1 MTTALATTTGTL
13 ATTTNTAFE
22 RVKALVL
29 DTMSERSRRDYDRA
43 LTDFIVW
50 YVGSGQTALTKAAVQ
65 AHVSAL
71 KAKGVTDSSINQRLA
86 AIRKLASEAADYIVG
101 EDEEGRQ
108 ITLLPESVSQAI
120 RRVPNIKRQGRKL
133 GNWLSRDQAAA
144 MLDAPDAGTLKGLR
158 DRAILSVMLGAGL
171 RRDEVVSLHIAHLQ
185 QREARWVILDLLGKH
200 NRTRTVPIASWVK
213 VAIDK
218 WTHAGGIRDGALF
231 RPVLKGGRLQAGA
244 MNAQAIW
251 DVVQQYAPVE
261 RLAPHDLRRTF
272 AKLADA
278 GGAPLVQIQKTLGH
292 ASVQT
297 TERYIGS
304 DLDLKN
310 APSDC
315 IRLG

>member
-1 MTTALATTTGTL
+1 MTTELATTNGAL
-13 ATTTNTAFE
+13 ATTTNTAFG

-43 LTDFIVW
+43 LTGFIVW
-50 YVGSGQTALTKAAVQ
+50 YVQTGQPALNKAAVQ
-65 AHVSAL
+65 SHVTYL
-71 KAKGVTDSSINQRLA
+71 RTQGVTDSSINQRLA
-86 AIRKLASEAADYIVG
+86 AIRKLALEAADNELIS
-101 EDEEGRQ
+101 
-108 ITLLPESVSQAI
+108 ESAAQAI

-133 GNWLSRDQAAA
+133 GNWLTKEQATA
-144 MLDAPDAGTLKGLR
+144 MLAAPDAGTLKGLR
-158 DRAILSVMLGAGL
+158 DRAILAVMLGAGL
-171 RRDEVVSLHIAHLQ
+171 RREEVVGLRVAHLQ
-185 QREARWVILDLLGKH
+185 QREARWVILNLLGKH

-218 WTHAGGIRDGALF
+218 WTAAAGIQSGVIF
-231 RPVLKGGRLQAGA
+231 RPVLKGGRLQDGA
-244 MNAQAIW
+244 INAQAIW
-251 DVVQQYAPVE
+251 DVVQQYAPVD

-278 GGAPLVQIQKTLGH
+278 GGAPLVQIQMTLGH

-304 DLDLKN
+304 DLDLKH

-315 IRLG
+315 VMLG